1 MVGLIKACVL
11 TIFVLSMMTLFY
23 KILYAM
29 TFGERLKQ
37 VRIKNGL
44 SQTDLGKLA
53 GVHYTQIGRYESKG
67 AQPSAEV
74 LSKIA
79 NALGTSSDFL
89 MSGSTNE
96 QASNTLE
103 DKDLLQQFK
112 KVEQLPSD
120 KKNIVKELLDAF
132 LLKCD
137 VQKKY
142 AS

>member
-1 MVGLIKACVL
+1 
-11 TIFVLSMMTLFY
+11 
-23 KILYAM
+23 M

-37 VRIKNGL
+37 ARTSKGL
-44 SQTDLGKLA
+44 SQTELGKLA
-53 GVHYTQIGRYESKG
+53 GIHYTQVGRYESKG

-74 LSKIA
+74 LSRIA
-79 NALGTSSDFL
+79 SALGTSSDFL
-89 MSGSTNE
+89 MSGSTEE
-96 QASNTLE
+96 QANNTLE
-103 DKDLLQQFK
+103 DKDLLKQFQ

-137 VQKKY
+137 IQKKY

>member
-1 MVGLIKACVL
+1 
-11 TIFVLSMMTLFY
+11 
-23 KILYAM
+23 M

-37 VRIKNGL
+37 SRTDKGL
-44 SQTDLGKLA
+44 SQTDLAKLA
-53 GVHYTQIGRYESKG
+53 GIHYTQVGRYEKKG
-67 AQPSAEV
+67 AQPSADV
-74 LSKIA
+74 LARIA
-79 NALGTSSDFL
+79 SALDTSSDFL
-89 MSGSTNE
+89 MTGSTKE

-103 DKDLLQQFK
+103 DKDLLKQFR

-137 VQKKY
+137 IQQKY